1 MPRPTGST
9 PSRTARKV
17 DRGGADLASFR
28 MPQRARTA
36 PEHRPPPL
44 RWSTVNYAFLGA
56 GVAALAVGFVLLAGG
71 SIVAAPLLLALG
83 YVVLI
88 PLGII
93 R

>member
-1 MPRPTGST
+1 MPQPAGSTRDPRP
-9 PSRTARKV
+9 PS
-17 DRGGADLASFR
+17 
-28 MPQRARTA
+28 
-36 PEHRPPPL
+36 L
-44 RWSTVNYAFLGA
+44 RWSTVNYALLGA
-56 GVAALAVGFVLLAGG
+56 GLVSIAIGFVLLAGG